1 MQVIAYICVKYLKTV
16 RKITLLLCII
26 CITFFAKA
34 QAPAQQWD
42 EGTVYHTTGEVFS
55 GLVSWAPPIKGQYP
69 DGDQILF
76 KNTGSPDIFPIPY
89 FKIKAF
95 TMGRD
100 SFVVSTNIN
109 LKNNPILLVEV
120 DGPVNLYAAKI
131 FKQGFPLLIGSGG
144 GGGHFGVGMEVGT
157 AIGRGVKT
165 SYYFGKTPNTVSK
178 LDKKNF
184 IEAMSTIL
192 ADKPEVVAKIKDK
205 TFRYGDMDDLL
216 KYYYTGK
223 LPVNNEQQ

>member
-1 MQVIAYICVKYLKTV
+1 M
-16 RKITLLLCII
+16 RKILFVLFILI
-26 CITFFAKA
+26 CSFTANA

-55 GLVSWAPPIKGQYP
+55 GLVSWAPPMKGQYP
-69 DGDQILF
+69 DGDQIFF
-76 KNTGSPDIFPIPY
+76 KNSGSPDIFPIPY

-120 DGPVNLYAAKI
+120 DGPVCLYAAKI

-144 GGGHFGVGMEVGT
+144 GGGNFGMGLEVGT

-165 SYYFGKTPNTVSK
+165 SYYFGKTPNTTTK

-184 IEAMSTIL
+184 VETMSTIL
-192 ADKPEVVAKIKDK
+192 ADKPEVVAKVKDK
-205 TFRYGDMDDLL
+205 TFRYGDMDALL